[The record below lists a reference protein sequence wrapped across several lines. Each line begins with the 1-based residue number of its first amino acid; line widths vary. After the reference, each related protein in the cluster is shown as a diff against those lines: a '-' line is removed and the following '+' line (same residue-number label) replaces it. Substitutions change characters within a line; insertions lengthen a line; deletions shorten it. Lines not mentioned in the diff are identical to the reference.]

1 MDCFN
6 NKNIC
11 KLYNI
16 PDVPAF
22 RYIAPGSDDAVDEGL
37 KSVRGENIIGY
48 MNEKCGRCDGSA

>member
-22 RYIAPGSDDAVDEGL
+22 RYIALGSDDVVNEGL

-48 MNEKCGRCDGSA
+48 MNEKCGRRDGTA